1 MTKNLKNFTSAPP
14 LNKAKVLTNI
24 AKSLDANTICYV
36 LITCEKPQG
45 SGSMHVDLVFE
56 GDKNLAQ
63 HLIKTAQSAFSS

>member
-1 MTKNLKNFTSAPP
+1 MTKNLKNLTSLPP
-14 LNKAKVLTNI
+14 LNKAKALANI
-24 AKSLDANTICYV
+24 SKNIGDNTICYV

-63 HLIKTAQSAFSS
+63 HLLKTAQSAFPS